1 MDSLS
6 QIALGSAVA
15 VAVVGKGSS
24 VKKAA
29 LWGAVAGTL
38 PDLDV
43 LIDYGDD
50 LSNMV
55 QHRGFSHS
63 LFYLSLF
70 SPLLAYLVCKVHQEM
85 ALFRH
90 WWLALW
96 LVLITHPLLDTMT
109 IYGTQLAL
117 PFSAIPFGVGS
128 IFIIDPLYT
137 LPLLL
142 GVLWVLAKGKT
153 AIVANTAGLAFSSC
167 YLLWSFAAQYHV
179 TQQVTDH
186 LAKKAQPYQQLLVQ
200 PTALN
205 TLLWRVLVIDNTGYH
220 EGFYSLLEK
229 NNTLTL
235 TPFTQ
240 DLSLRQRLANHPDVQ
255 RLAAF
260 THGFYSLEQRE
271 QQLLLTDLRMGQQQN
286 YAFSFVITE
295 LADQPAVKLPRKIEL
310 ASTLNWIWQTMH
322 GEQEVAPNQLPRN
335 RTNPVVTADCAHLP
349 PTQCSSH

>member
-15 VAVVGKGSS
+15 VAVVGKHTSI
-24 VKKAA
+24 KKAA
-29 LWGAVAGTL
+29 LWGAIAGTL

-63 LFYLSLF
+63 LFYLTLF
-70 SPLLAYLVCKVHQEM
+70 SPLLALLVCRIHNEM
-85 ALFRH
+85 AHYKH
-90 WWLALW
+90 WLLGLW

-117 PFSAIPFGVGS
+117 PFSDYPYGVGS

-142 GVLWVLAKGKT
+142 GVIWVLLKGKT
-153 AIVANTAGLAFSSC
+153 LLAANTAGLVFSSC
-167 YLLWSFAAQYHV
+167 YLLWSVAAQQHV
-179 TQQVTDH
+179 TGVVKSQLTEVYDH
-186 LAKKAQPYQQLLVQ
+186 STKLLVQ

-205 TLLWRVLVIDNTGYH
+205 TLLWRVLIRTDEAYY

-229 NNTLTL
+229 EATIELVR
-235 TPFTQ
+235 FEQ
-240 DLSLRQRLANHPDVQ
+240 DPRLLEQYALHPDVQ
-255 RLAAF
+255 KLASF
-260 THGFYSLEQRE
+260 SHGFYALEQ
-271 QQLLLTDLRMGQQQN
+271 QQQQIVLTDLRMGQQQN
-286 YAFSFVITE
+286 YAFSFVVAEQAAETS
-295 LADQPAVKLPRKIEL
+295 LRLPRKLEL
-310 ASTLNWIWQTMH
+310 SATLNWIWLTLKGEAPTELSQSPHNQTSPAA
-322 GEQEVAPNQLPRN
+322 VL
-335 RTNPVVTADCAHLP
+335 D
-349 PTQCSSH
+349 